1 MAKNKEIKAINNK
14 QLCVVSGIFLSLF
27 VIILALNVGYVARAL
42 SYPFIF
48 LFGAGSLLFYLFICT
63 VGVSLIFRQK
73 PFTFKHFFQP
83 ICLFLFF
90 ICSLILITYIYSKIK
105 NFDLNL
111 NNVNKTY
118 FSIYENIDKNN
129 YFHPKFLDIYNTY
142 PFAGGYVG
150 YILLASLTT
159 LVNKIFALAM
169 TVILMILCVFFYFY
183 DQFIALFKLFKH
195 RKKKTKKNTAPT
207 RKKENIPLMDA
218 PSTKDIISSA
228 SEVPEN
234 FDVSYANDVEQPT
247 PSNFE
252 AREHLSFSNV
262 DNSSM
267 SPARFDF
274 RNEKPCSTTAPLSTA
289 TIPGAHLL
297 KENEEELKEIDDE
310 ETIVNEQ
317 LELDFDNQVEEKP
330 KENVMEGQIP
340 LEEPKPI
347 TVPPVTKKEVEEP
360 KKVKKPIKWIPPSPD
375 LLQVYDTSQAIEE
388 NISVAEYRQKRIN
401 EVYANFGLRATCNS
415 YVIGASVTRFN
426 IECEQNVSVK
436 TLEGLVKDI
445 SVRLGGISVRLET
458 VVAGQE
464 VSGLEIPNPKI
475 TTVSFKEV
483 FTALPDVKEHPLAVA
498 FGKNISG
505 EVVYADF
512 NEFPHLLV
520 AGTTGS
526 GKSIFVNSI
535 VATLIMRCSPDL
547 VRLVIVDPKQI
558 EFKKFSDIP
567 HLLCPIITSGDEAKI
582 MLEKMCKEMKRR
594 YSIFNDAEGSV
605 NIEQYNE
612 WAEENN
618 VEKLPYIVIVLD
630 EYADLVD
637 RCKGFSAPVVSLAQM
652 ARAAGIHLIISTQ
665 RPSTNVVTGV
675 LKGNLPTHVA
685 LMTASSVD
693 SQTIIGVGGAE
704 TLLGKGDMLVQ
715 SPLVSRVGTVRLQGC
730 YISNKEIV
738 HIVSYLKEHYQ
749 TNYWEELMDLVDH
762 ASQAGGELVA
772 AGKISI
778 QMDESERAVY
788 ESIKEWVKTQE
799 YISMSKIQRECSV
812 GFNKAGRIFK
822 LLQEEGIVALEP
834 ESSSRGCKVLVND
847 RHYDS
852 DNSDNDVSSDELN

>member
-1 MAKNKEIKAINNK
+1 MAKKKEIKEINNK
-14 QLCVVSGIFLSLF
+14 ELCIVSGIFLSLF
-27 VIILALNVGYVARAL
+27 VIVLALNVGYVARAL

-48 LFGAGSLLFYLFICT
+48 LFGAGSLLFYLFICI
-63 VGVSLIFRQK
+63 VGVSLIFKQK
-73 PFTFKHFFQP
+73 PFSFKHFFQP
-83 ICLFLFF
+83 LCLFLFF
-90 ICSLILITYIYSKIK
+90 ICSLILLTYIYSKIK
-105 NFDLNL
+105 HFDLSL
-111 NNVNKTY
+111 DNVNKMY

-142 PFAGGYVG
+142 PFAGGYTG

-159 LVNKIFALAM
+159 LVNKAFAIAI
-169 TVILMILCVFFYFY
+169 TITIMILCIFFYFK
-183 DQFIALFKLFKH
+183 DQFIALIKLMLH
-195 RKKKTKKNTAPT
+195 RKKKVKKQSAPT
-207 RKKENIPLMDA
+207 RKKENIPLMDV
-218 PSTKDIISSA
+218 PSTKDIIASA
-228 SEVPEN
+228 SEVPED
-234 FDVSYANDVEQPT
+234 FDVSYSNEVEQPT

-274 RNEKPCSTTAPLSTA
+274 KNEKPYSTTTTLSTA
-289 TIPGAHLL
+289 TIPGAQLI
-297 KENEEELKEIDDE
+297 KDSEEEILDSNKEE
-310 ETIVNEQ
+310 EIVNEQ
-317 LELDFDNQVEEKP
+317 LELDFSNDEENNDL
-330 KENVMEGQIP
+330 ESQNQIP

-347 TVPPVTKKEVEEP
+347 QVPPLETKEVEKP
-360 KKVKKPIKWIPPSPD
+360 AKIKKPIKWVPPSPD
-375 LLQVYDTSQAIEE
+375 LLQVYETAEAQEE
-388 NISVAEYRQKRIN
+388 NIATAEFRKNKIN
-401 EVYANFGLRATCNS
+401 EVFANFGIGATCTS

-426 IECEQNVSVK
+426 IECKQNVSVK
-436 TLEGLVKDI
+436 TLEGFVKDI
-445 SVRLGGISVRLET
+445 SVRLGGISARLET

-483 FTALPDVKEHPLAVA
+483 FTALPDVKKHPLAVA

-505 EVVYADF
+505 EVVSADF

-547 VRLVIVDPKQI
+547 VRIIIVDPKQI

-637 RCKGFSAPVVSLAQM
+637 RCKGFSAPVISLAQM

-685 LMTASSVD
+685 LMTSSSVD

-738 HIVSYLKEHYQ
+738 HIVSYLKEHYE
-749 TNYWEELMDLVDH
+749 THYWEELMDLVDH
-762 ASQAGGELVA
+762 AAEAGSELVA
-772 AGKISI
+772 SGKISF
-778 QMDESERAVY
+778 QMDASERNAY
-788 ESIKEWVKTQE
+788 EGIKEWVMTQE
-799 YISMSKIQRECSV
+799 YVSMSKIQRECGV
-812 GFNKAGRIFK
+812 GFNRAGRIFK
-822 LLQEEGIVALEP
+822 ALQDEGIVALEP

-847 RHYDS
+847 RHYDE
-852 DNSDNDVSSDELN
+852 DNSDNDVGSDELS

>member
-1 MAKNKEIKAINNK
+1 MAKKKELKEINNK
-14 QLCVVSGIFLSLF
+14 QLCIVSGVFLSLF
-27 VIILALNVGYVARAL
+27 VIVLALNVGYVSRAL

-48 LFGAGSLLFYLFICT
+48 LFGAGSLLFYLYICI
-63 VGVSLIFRQK
+63 VGVNLIFKQK
-73 PFTFKHFFQP
+73 PFSFKHFFQP

-90 ICSLILITYIYSKIK
+90 ICSLILLTYIYSKIK
-105 NFDLNL
+105 NIDLNL
-111 NNVNKTY
+111 DNVNKTY
-118 FSIYENIDKNN
+118 FSIYEKIDKSN
-129 YFHPKFLDIYNTY
+129 YFYPKFLDIYNTY
-142 PFAGGYVG
+142 PFAGGYTG
-150 YILLASLTT
+150 YILLALLTT
-159 LVNKIFALAM
+159 LVNRSFALAITITIM
-169 TVILMILCVFFYFY
+169 VLCIFFYFK
-183 DQFIALFKLFKH
+183 DGFVALFKLMFL
-195 RKKKTKKNTAPT
+195 REKKKKSPSPM
-207 RKKENIPLMDA
+207 RKKENIPLMDV
-218 PSTKDIISSA
+218 PSTKDIIASA
-228 SEVPEN
+228 SQVPED
-234 FDVSYANDVEQPT
+234 FDVSYSNQVEQPT

-252 AREHLSFSNV
+252 VREHISFSNV

-274 RNEKPCSTTAPLSTA
+274 RNDKPYSRTTILSTA
-289 TIPGAHLL
+289 TIPGAQLV
-297 KENEEELKEIDDE
+297 KDNEEETNDSDE
-310 ETIVNEQ
+310 EEIINEQ
-317 LELDFDNQVEEKP
+317 LELDFASSDEEQTSTSQT
-330 KENVMEGQIP
+330 QIP
-340 LEEPKPI
+340 LEEAKPI
-347 TVPPVTKKEVEEP
+347 QVPPKETKKEEP
-360 KKVKKPIKWIPPSPD
+360 IKAKKPIKWIPPSPD
-375 LLQVYDTSQAIEE
+375 LLQVYETAQAQEE
-388 NISVAEYRQKRIN
+388 NMAMAEYRKDKIN
-401 EVYANFGLRATCNS
+401 EMFADFGIGATCTS

-426 IECEQNVSVK
+426 IECKHNVSVK
-436 TLEGLVKDI
+436 VLEGSVKDI
-445 SVRLGGISVRLET
+445 SVRLDGVSARLET
-458 VVAGQE
+458 VVAGQN

-475 TTVSFKEV
+475 TTVSFKEI
-483 FTALPDVKEHPLAVA
+483 FTALPDVKKHPLAVA

-505 EVVYADF
+505 EVVSADF

-547 VRLVIVDPKQI
+547 VRLIIVDPKQI
-558 EFKKFSDIP
+558 EFKKFSGIP

-582 MLEKMCKEMKRR
+582 MLEKMCKEMQRR

-618 VEKLPYIVIVLD
+618 IEKLPYIVIVLD

-637 RCKGFSAPVVSLAQM
+637 RCKGFSAPVISLAQM

-685 LMTASSVD
+685 LMTSSSVD

-738 HIVSYLKEHYQ
+738 HIVSYLKEHYE
-749 TNYWEELMDLVDH
+749 TNYWEDLLDLVDH
-762 ASQAGGELVA
+762 ASEAGSGLVA
-772 AGKISI
+772 SGKINI
-778 QMDESERAVY
+778 QMDENERAAY
-788 ESIKEWVKTQE
+788 EGIKEWVMTQE

-822 LLQEEGIVALEP
+822 ALQEEGIVALEP

-847 RHYDS
+847 RHYDA
-852 DNSDNDVSSDELN
+852 DNSENDVGSDELN